1 MSWARSSWRD
11 ASTCRSSLSLRTRG
25 DVTSLPAL
33 SSILIA
39 ILSYVNHFLFLLKG
53 SFSQLI
59 QSWQMLR
66 WVSLASGPVEKIW
79 LIYCSF
85 GDGGTITQRRSQS
98 RLALMRKPRTDNK
111 QNYKMQITDSDL
123 SQLVTKAGL
132 WFLLLF
138 LCLSLC
144 SAGKVNLVGATAEK
158 AVFSSM

>member
-1 MSWARSSWRD
+1 MSWTSSSRRD
-11 ASTCRSSLSLRTRG
+11 ASTCRGSLSLRTRG

-66 WVSLASGPVEKIW
+66 RVSRVSGPGEKIW
-79 LIYCSF
+79 LIYRSL
-85 GDGGTITQRRSQS
+85 GDGDTITQRWSWS

-123 SQLVTKAGL
+123 SQLVTNAWL

-138 LCLSLC
+138 FM
-144 SAGKVNLVGATAEK
+144 LVS
-158 AVFSSM
+158 VQRR